1 MDSDDIAYPDRDVAD
16 ARAYLLAADLYRR
29 FALYPEFEAERAA
42 QLFDQGRRGAGVQRG
57 TERARLADG

>member
-29 FALYPEFEAERAA
+29 FAFVPRVRGRASSPAARAE
-42 QLFDQGRRGAGVQRG
+42 GRGALGCNE
-57 TERARLADG
+57 ERSEPA